1 MKMKKLTFR
10 RLISILLLAAGAV
23 SLLFGIRSF
32 GGSGIGKPYDARQG
46 VVVVQALVTDG
57 QNIVSGQGT
66 GWAIGTPGQQV
77 EYIVTN
83 GHVVE
88 AAYALPQQSSAYTGE
103 VQVIFSQAENDYVTA
118 EVVYYSAPEEKDL
131 AILKLPAPTDKR
143 APLSI
148 RPSDDV
154 EIGENAWALGY
165 PGITSQN
172 QQYSTYDPED
182 ATLTQG
188 VISKRNRPNGVEY
201 EAFQIDTYINHGN
214 SGGPLLDEK
223 GNVIGI
229 TTSGIS
235 YDGVSMEGVNYA
247 IIADE
252 LTRILDSEGISYTTA
267 DTGSFRIGF
276 VLLPLGILL
285 LAGGAIFLLRGLHG
299 GRTADASDAAGW
311 KAGNAFAAMGKR
323 AGGDSAAEGKRAG
336 GAVGAEAGN
345 SGQASSGRAV
355 LRGVAGKYAGQSFVI
370 PKEGIVIGRD
380 AASCNIIFDAATPGI
395 SRRHCRIVCSPA
407 ESCFWLTDLGS
418 SYGTFAGGRKLAAN
432 TPEKLASGDVFSL
445 CDSANCFSVSLE

>member
-23 SLLFGIRSF
+23 SLFFGIRSF

-103 VQVIFSQAENDYVTA
+103 VQVIFSQAEKDYVTA

-165 PGITSQN
+165 PGITAQN

-188 VISKRNRPNGVEY
+188 VISKRNRPAGVDY

-252 LTRILDSEGISYTTA
+252 LTRILDSEGIPYTPA
-267 DTGSFRIGF
+267 DTGSFRSGF

-285 LAGGAIFLLRGLHG
+285 LAGGAFLLLRGLHG
-299 GRTADASDAAGW
+299 DRAADTSGTAGR
-311 KAGNAFAAMGKR
+311 KAGSAFAAI
-323 AGGDSAAEGKRAG
+323 GKRAG
-336 GAVGAEAGN
+336 GAFGTEARN
-345 SGQASSGRAV
+345 SGHTSLGRSV

-370 PKEGIVIGRD
+370 PKEGIVLGRD
-380 AASCNIIFDAATPGI
+380 AASCNIVFDAATPGI

-407 ESCFWLTDLGS
+407 ENCFWLTDLGS
-418 SYGTFAGGRKLAAN
+418 SYGTFAGGRKLEVN
-432 TPEKLASGDVFSL
+432 TPEKLASGDIFSL

>member
-103 VQVIFSQAENDYVTA
+103 VQVIFSQAEKDYVTA

-188 VISKRNRPNGVEY
+188 VISKRNRPAGVDY

-252 LTRILDSEGISYTTA
+252 LTRILDSEAIPYTPA
-267 DTGSFRIGF
+267 DTGSFRSGF

-285 LAGGAIFLLRGLHG
+285 LAGGAFLLLRGLHG
-299 GRTADASDAAGW
+299 DRAADTSGTAGR
-311 KAGNAFAAMGKR
+311 KAGSAFAAI
-323 AGGDSAAEGKRAG
+323 GKRAG
-336 GAVGAEAGN
+336 GAFGTEARN
-345 SGQASSGRAV
+345 SGQTSLGRAV

-370 PKEGIVIGRD
+370 PKEGIVLGRD
-380 AASCNIIFDAATPGI
+380 TASCNIVFDAATPGI

-407 ESCFWLTDLGS
+407 ENCFWLTDLGS
-418 SYGTFAGGRKLAAN
+418 SYGTFAGGRKLAVN
-432 TPEKLASGDVFSL
+432 TPEKLASGDIFSL

>member
-188 VISKRNRPNGVEY
+188 VISKRNRPAGVDY

-252 LTRILDSEGISYTTA
+252 LTRILDSEGIPYTPA
-267 DTGSFRIGF
+267 DTGSFRSGF

-285 LAGGAIFLLRGLHG
+285 LAGGAFLLLRGLHG
-299 GRTADASDAAGW
+299 DRAADTSGTAGR
-311 KAGNAFAAMGKR
+311 KAGSAFAAI
-323 AGGDSAAEGKRAG
+323 GKRAG
-336 GAVGAEAGN
+336 GAFRTEARN
-345 SGQASSGRAV
+345 SGQTSLGRAV

-380 AASCNIIFDAATPGI
+380 AASCNIVFDAATPGI
-395 SRRHCRIVCSPA
+395 SRCHCRIVCSPA
-407 ESCFWLTDLGS
+407 ENCFWLTDLGS
-418 SYGTFAGGRKLAAN
+418 SYGTFAGGRKLAVN
-432 TPEKLASGDVFSL
+432 MPEKLASGDIFSL

>member
-1 MKMKKLTFR
+1 M
-10 RLISILLLAAGAV
+10 
-23 SLLFGIRSF
+23 
-32 GGSGIGKPYDARQG
+32 
-46 VVVVQALVTDG
+46 
-57 QNIVSGQGT
+57 
-66 GWAIGTPGQQV
+66 W
-77 EYIVTN
+77 
-83 GHVVE
+83 VE

-188 VISKRNRPNGVEY
+188 VISKRNRPAGVDY

-214 SGGPLLDEK
+214 SGGPPAGSK
-223 GNVIGI
+223 RANVIGI

-252 LTRILDSEGISYTTA
+252 LTRILDSEAIPYTPA
-267 DTGSFRIGF
+267 DTGSFRSGF

-285 LAGGAIFLLRGLHG
+285 LAGGAFLLLRGLHG
-299 GRTADASDAAGW
+299 DKGCGHFRHSGTESG
-311 KAGNAFAAMGKR
+311 KAL
-323 AGGDSAAEGKRAG
+323 S
-336 GAVGAEAGN
+336 
-345 SGQASSGRAV
+345 Q
-355 LRGVAGKYAGQSFVI
+355 
-370 PKEGIVIGRD
+370 P
-380 AASCNIIFDAATPGI
+380 
-395 SRRHCRIVCSPA
+395 
-407 ESCFWLTDLGS
+407 
-418 SYGTFAGGRKLAAN
+418 
-432 TPEKLASGDVFSL
+432 
-445 CDSANCFSVSLE
+445 

>member
-1 MKMKKLTFR
+1 MKMKKITFR

-23 SLLFGIRSF
+23 SLFFGIRSF

-188 VISKRNRPNGVEY
+188 VISKRNRPAGVDY

-252 LTRILDSEGISYTTA
+252 LTRILDSEGIPYTPA
-267 DTGSFRIGF
+267 DTGSFRSGF

-285 LAGGAIFLLRGLHG
+285 LAGGAFLLLRGLHG
-299 GRTADASDAAGW
+299 DRAADTSGTAGR
-311 KAGNAFAAMGKR
+311 KAGSAFAAI
-323 AGGDSAAEGKRAG
+323 GKRAG
-336 GAVGAEAGN
+336 GAFGTEARN
-345 SGQASSGRAV
+345 SGQTSLGRAV

-380 AASCNIIFDAATPGI
+380 AASCNIVFDAATPGI
-395 SRRHCRIVCSPA
+395 SRCHCRIVCSPA
-407 ESCFWLTDLGS
+407 ENCFWLTDLGS
-418 SYGTFAGGRKLAAN
+418 SYGTFAGGRKLAVN
-432 TPEKLASGDVFSL
+432 MPEKLASGDIFSL

>member
-1 MKMKKLTFR
+1 MKMKKITFR

-103 VQVIFSQAENDYVTA
+103 VQVIFSQAEKDYVTA

-188 VISKRNRPNGVEY
+188 VISKRNRPAGVDY

-252 LTRILDSEGISYTTA
+252 LTRILDSEAIPYTPA
-267 DTGSFRIGF
+267 DTGSFRSGF

-285 LAGGAIFLLRGLHG
+285 LAGGAFLLLRGLHG
-299 GRTADASDAAGW
+299 DRAADTSGTAGR
-311 KAGNAFAAMGKR
+311 KAGSAFAAI
-323 AGGDSAAEGKRAG
+323 GKRAG
-336 GAVGAEAGN
+336 GAFGTEARN
-345 SGQASSGRAV
+345 SGQTSLGRAV

>member
-1 MKMKKLTFR
+1 MKMKKITFR

-23 SLLFGIRSF
+23 SLFFGIRSF

-165 PGITSQN
+165 PSITSQN

-188 VISKRNRPNGVEY
+188 VISKRNRPAGVDY

-252 LTRILDSEGISYTTA
+252 LTRILDSEGIPYTPA
-267 DTGSFRIGF
+267 DTGSFRSGF

-285 LAGGAIFLLRGLHG
+285 LAGGAFLLLRGLHG
-299 GRTADASDAAGW
+299 DRAADTSGTAGR
-311 KAGNAFAAMGKR
+311 KAGSAFAAI
-323 AGGDSAAEGKRAG
+323 GKRAG
-336 GAVGAEAGN
+336 GAFGTEARN
-345 SGQASSGRAV
+345 SGQTSLGRAV

-380 AASCNIIFDAATPGI
+380 TASCNIVFDAATPGI
-395 SRRHCRIVCSPA
+395 SRCHCRIVCSPA
-407 ESCFWLTDLGS
+407 ENCFWLTDLGS
-418 SYGTFAGGRKLAAN
+418 SYGTFAGGRKLAVN
-432 TPEKLASGDVFSL
+432 TPEKLAFGDSFSL